1 MRALAVLTLLAVA
14 SCEAA
19 PSAHQAENSS
29 RPAEARRITGVLT
42 FYTEG
47 ESFRECP
54 LKEPWNCVEAQ
65 GAECGF
71 DATPEA
77 STMINAQVTKAG
89 ATQGFATFGVVMLG
103 TRVDGVSSGHLSRY
117 DCEFQA
123 RSVLQVNEVP
133 SAPPDTSL
141 AIDVH

>member
-1 MRALAVLTLLAVA
+1 
-14 SCEAA
+14 
-19 PSAHQAENSS
+19 
-29 RPAEARRITGVLT
+29 
-42 FYTEG
+42 
-47 ESFRECP
+47 
-54 LKEPWNCVEAQ
+54 
-65 GAECGF
+65 
-71 DATPEA
+71 
-77 STMINAQVTKAG
+77 MINAQVTKAG